1 MITDLEEIKTK
12 MRQGF
17 ELHHDPVAGWHL
29 VAMNGARLKR
39 WQMVDTLRV
48 PADLVALLAAQGT
61 IRTELRLVGKAVLI
75 ENLQESPCGKLNSGK

>member
-17 ELHHDPVAGWHL
+17 ELRHDPLDGWHL
-29 VAMNGARLKR
+29 AAMNGARLKR

-48 PADLVALLAAQGT
+48 PADLVALLAAQGV
-61 IRTELRLVGKAVLI
+61 IRTELRLVGKATL
-75 ENLQESPCGKLNSGK
+75 L